1 MKDSTTAGFDRAK
14 ELRLE
19 HLKQEA
25 AREGIVR
32 APGIAPSGGPMPSG
46 GQLPGADAQ
55 SGYYGLPLLKEPVWT
70 WEVPV
75 YFFVGG
81 AAGAASVI
89 AAIARWVA
97 RDPAL
102 ERDARWLSF
111 VGGAI
116 VSPVLLIADLGR
128 PARFLYMLRVIKPQ
142 SPMSVGVWTLVA
154 YSAATTKAGLM
165 RLIAARTSSTA
176 LKRAAQVVLLP
187 SDVVSLVSG
196 MALST
201 YTAVLIGVT
210 AIPVWARNARVLPL
224 HFGMSGLG
232 SAAAMLELR
241 HDHRALDRIGLGV
254 AAGETA
260 IEGYF
265 EARREPAFDPLHT
278 GRSGMLI
285 RVGAALSGPVPLVL
299 RLLGRR
305 SRGLRVAAAASMLAG
320 AAITRF
326 AWMAAGRASAR
337 DPREPLQLDAR
348 RVNTPS
354 S

>member
-1 MKDSTTAGFDRAK
+1 MKDSTTRSFDRAK

-19 HLKQEA
+19 ALKREA

-32 APGIAPSGGPMPSG
+32 APGVAPSGGPMPIG

-102 ERDARWLSF
+102 ERDARWISF

-116 VSPVLLIADLGR
+116 VSPALLIADLGR

-142 SPMSVGVWTLVA
+142 SPMSVGVWTLMA
-154 YSAATTKAGLM
+154 YSAASTKAAVM
-165 RLIAARTSSTA
+165 RLIASRTSSTA
-176 LKRAAQVVLLP
+176 VRRAAQVVLLP
-187 SDVVSLVSG
+187 TDVAALVSG

-210 AIPVWARNARVLPL
+210 AIPVWARSARVLPL
-224 HFGMSGLG
+224 HFGLSGLG

-265 EARREPAFDPLHT
+265 EARREPAFDPLHK
-278 GRSGMLI
+278 GRSGTLI

-299 RLLGRR
+299 RLLGHP
-305 SRGLRVAAAASMLAG
+305 SR
-320 AAITRF
+320 IF
-326 AWMAAGRASAR
+326 
-337 DPREPLQLDAR
+337 DEFP
-348 RVNTPS
+348 
-354 S
+354 